1 MQTFE
6 LGKFLNKSLAKH
18 KEYAQQKNI
27 DLTIVTDFASYITL
41 KGDKIKINSL
51 LGSIIKNTIDNSGAT
66 SVVFSVRPLIKSGKE
81 ILLEFSLEDDGC
93 ILKSSKK
100 LAYFRSL
107 VANKTLIEE
116 LHGKSEFITSPE
128 GGSILKFIFGCAL
141 EDTTKNYSPDNSDLS
156 FLKGKKVLIVD
167 DNEINRVTIAQ
178 FLQSKGIECTM
189 VADGIK
195 AIQLLE
201 HNNVYDLI
209 LLDIL
214 MPQMDGF
221 ETATYIRKKLKNH
234 TQIIAMPARDKI
246 WIPIQCKE
254 AGIDEIIKK
263 PFAPNDLLKLIN
275 STLAPVI
282 HTTSLLIKK
291 TA

>member
-1 MQTFE
+1 MQIFE
-6 LGKFLNKSLAKH
+6 LGKFLNRSLAKH

-81 ILLEFSLEDDGC
+81 ILLEFSLEDDGS
-93 ILKSSKK
+93 ILQSSKK
-100 LAYFRSL
+100 IAYFRSL

-116 LHGKSEFITSPE
+116 LNGKSEFINSPE
-128 GGSILKFIFGCAL
+128 GGSILKFIIGCAL
-141 EDTTKNYSPDNSDLS
+141 AGTTENYSHDNDLS
-156 FLKGKKVLIVD
+156 LLKGKKVLIVD

-178 FLQSKGIECTM
+178 FLQNKGIECTM
-189 VADGIK
+189 ASDGIK

-201 HNNVYDLI
+201 LNNVYDLI

-234 TQIIAMPARDKI
+234 THIIAMPARDKV
-246 WIPIQCKE
+246 WIPLLCKE
-254 AGIDEIIKK
+254 AGIDKIIKK
-263 PFAPNDLLKLIN
+263 PFEPNDLLKLIN
-275 STLAPVI
+275 STLFPVI
-282 HTTSLLIKK
+282 HTTSALLKK
-291 TA
+291 IA

>member
-6 LGKFLNKSLAKH
+6 LGKFLNGSLAKY

-27 DLTIVTDFASYITL
+27 ELTIITDFASYLTL
-41 KGDKIKINSL
+41 RADKIKINSL

-66 SVVFSVRPLIKSGKE
+66 SIVFSVRPLIKSAKE

-93 ILKSSKK
+93 ILQSSKK
-100 LAYFRSL
+100 FAYFRSL

-116 LHGKSEFITSPE
+116 LNGKSEFITSPE
-128 GGSILKFIFGCAL
+128 RGSILKFIIGCAL
-141 EDTTKNYSPDNSDLS
+141 EDNTENYSLDSDLS

-167 DNEINRVTIAQ
+167 DNEVNRVTIAQ
-178 FLQSKGIECTM
+178 FLQNIDIECTM
-189 VADGIK
+189 ASDGIK
-195 AIQLLE
+195 AILLLE

-209 LLDIL
+209 LLDTL

-221 ETATYIRKKLKNH
+221 ETTTYIRKKLKNH
-234 TQIIAMPARDKI
+234 TPIIAMPAKDKVS
-246 WIPIQCKE
+246 IPLLCKE
-254 AGIDEIIKK
+254 AGIDKIINK

-275 STLAPVI
+275 STLAPAI
-282 HTTSLLIKK
+282 HTPSAILKK
-291 TA
+291 IA

>member
-41 KGDKIKINSL
+41 KGDKIKIRSL
-51 LGSIIKNTIDNSGAT
+51 LGNIIKNTIDNSGAT
-66 SVVFSVRPLIKSGKE
+66 SVVFSVRPLVKSGKE
-81 ILLEFSLEDDGC
+81 ILLEFSLEDDGS
-93 ILKSSKK
+93 ILHSSKK
-100 LAYFRSL
+100 IAYFRSL

-116 LHGKSEFITSPE
+116 LNGKSEFINSPE
-128 GGSILKFIFGCAL
+128 GGSILKFIIGCAL
-141 EDTTKNYSPDNSDLS
+141 AGTSENYSHDNGLS
-156 FLKGKKVLIVD
+156 LLKGKKVLIVD

-178 FLQSKGIECTM
+178 FLQNKGIECTM
-189 VADGIK
+189 ASDGIK

-234 TQIIAMPARDKI
+234 THIIAMPARDKV
-246 WIPIQCKE
+246 WIPLLCKE
-254 AGIDEIIKK
+254 AGIDKIIKK
-263 PFAPNDLLKLIN
+263 PFEPNDLLKLIN
-275 STLAPVI
+275 STLFPVI
-282 HTTSLLIKK
+282 HTTSALLKK
-291 TA
+291 IA